1 MATPNQ
7 LMYLDAG
14 RDGVQLDLTDD
25 SRVLLLGGQP
35 FAEEILMWWNFVA
48 RDRAE
53 LEQAYS
59 QWSASAERFGP
70 VASTLDR
77 IEAPRPFWL

>member
-1 MATPNQ
+1 M
-7 LMYLDAG
+7 
-14 RDGVQLDLTDD
+14 DG

-35 FAEEILMWWNFVA
+35 FTEEILMWWNFVA

-53 LEQAYS
+53 LEQAYA
-59 QWSASAERFGP
+59 QWTASAERFGP

-77 IEAPRPFWL
+77 IEAPRPFWLP